1 MRLRVTNAKTKRGR
15 YYAAGEIIEDPSS
28 TEQSYGRLYKWE
40 VVPDAPVNLR
50 SLRKAELV
58 EIAGS
63 RGLDVVGFTMA
74 EILEALEA

>member
-50 SLRKAELV
+50 SLSKPELV
-58 EIAGS
+58 EIADS
-63 RGLDVVGFTMA
+63 RGLDVSGLRKA
-74 EILEALEA
+74 EVVEALEA